1 LKNGIPTGD
10 ESRIAACV
18 EDLSHDGNGVVK
30 VDSRVYFIAGVL
42 PGEQIEFLP
51 RKKRRGKYQGIVLSV
66 VEPSSH
72 RVEPECEYFGV
83 CGGCVLQHLDPEAQ
97 LKNKES
103 TLLEN
108 LKRIGKVQPDNV
120 IPPVQ
125 GSIWHYRRKARLG
138 VKLVPKKGG
147 ILVGFRERSSSYI
160 TSIDQCKT
168 LDRRIS
174 ALLPGL
180 HQLISKLSNNHRIP
194 QVEVAAGDNQVA
206 LVLRHMESFHDRDIS
221 LLSAFAKEFGIT
233 QYLQPGGL
241 DSIAALWPES
251 PGLLSYQL
259 PNFNLT
265 LEFSPTDFTQVN
277 AEVNRRMVDQV
288 VRYLAPQCGDNILDM
303 FCGLGNFTLAL
314 GRSEAFV
321 IGLEGDD
328 ALVRRGQEN
337 ARLNNIE
344 NVVFHKA
351 DLHIENPGE
360 SLDYLS
366 NDRHFNK
373 ILLDPPRSG
382 AFDVVSNLVPRI
394 QPELVVYISCNPAT
408 LARDSNVMVNDNG
421 YRLKHAG
428 AIDMFP
434 HTAHVESMAVFTK

>member
-1 LKNGIPTGD
+1 
-10 ESRIAACV
+10 V

-30 VDSRVYFIAGVL
+30 VDNKVYFVAGVL
-42 PGEQIEFLP
+42 PGEQIEFRP
-51 RKKRRGKYQGIVLSV
+51 GKKRRGKHEGIVLSV

-72 RVEPECEYFGV
+72 RVAPECVYFGV
-83 CGGCVLQHLDPEAQ
+83 CGGCVLQHLDPGAQ

-108 LKRIGKVQPDNV
+108 LKRIGKVQPENV

-125 GSIWHYRRKARLG
+125 ESIWHYRRKARLG

-147 ILVGFRERSSSYI
+147 ILVGFRERNSSFI
-160 TSIDQCKT
+160 TSIGQCET

-174 ALLPGL
+174 ALLPEL
-180 HQLISKLSNNHRIP
+180 HQLISELSNNHRIP
-194 QVEVAAGDNQVA
+194 QVEVAAGDSQVA
-206 LVLRHMESFHDRDIS
+206 LVLRHMEPLNDNDICLLTTFAEDFAIS
-221 LLSAFAKEFGIT
+221 L
-233 QYLQPGGL
+233 YLQPGGL
-241 DSIAALWPES
+241 DSITALWPQS
-251 PGLLSYQL
+251 PGLLRYHL
-259 PNFNLT
+259 PNFNLA

-277 AEVNRRMVDQV
+277 AEVNQTLVDQAV
-288 VRYLAPQCGDNILDM
+288 KYLAPQRGDNILDL

-337 ARLNNIE
+337 ARLNNIG
-344 NVVFHKA
+344 NVVFHKSN
-351 DLHIENPGE
+351 LHIENPGE

-366 NDRHFNK
+366 NGRHFNK

-382 AFDVVSNLVPRI
+382 AFDVVSNLVPGI
-394 QPELVVYISCNPAT
+394 NPEIVVYISCNPAT
-408 LARDSNVMVNDNG
+408 LARDANVMVNDNG
-421 YRLKHAG
+421 YRLLHAG

-434 HTAHVESMAVFTK
+434 HTAHVESMAVFTR